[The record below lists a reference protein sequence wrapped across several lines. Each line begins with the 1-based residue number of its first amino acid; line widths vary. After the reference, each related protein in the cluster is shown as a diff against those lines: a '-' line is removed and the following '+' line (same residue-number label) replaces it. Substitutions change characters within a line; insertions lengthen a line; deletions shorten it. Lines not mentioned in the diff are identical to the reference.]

1 MFVIN
6 IIRRVGPKVMDSI
19 HARWTKLEEADS
31 ASHSRESMIVGRPGM
46 VNFFFF
52 FFDCPTQFG
61 IRTVPRLVNPNDAG
75 SYGVVAS
82 PHLKRRS
89 VFGSQPT
96 RFSWGKKSINLP
108 EYASIDPRGRR
119 AE

>member
-1 MFVIN
+1 
-6 IIRRVGPKVMDSI
+6 MDQI
-19 HARWTKLEEADS
+19 GR
-31 ASHSRESMIVGRPGM
+31 SRFGESQQGIDDCWETRYGK
-46 VNFFFF
+46 FLFF